1 MFQRRGTA
9 AQWQAANTILGV
21 GEIGFAYDT
30 NVIKA
35 GNGVTPWNSLDSID
49 GKSAYEIAV
58 DNGYVG
64 TQSAWLLSLIGPK
77 GDPGNDGVDGVD
89 GDTFPDQENNAGKF
103 LATDGSEVAWT
114 AMSPSNVNGLETTL
128 ATLAPINNPIF
139 TGIVTG
145 TPAAGLNDG
154 GASGIGYKSI
164 PKVYE
169 TGGYTGPYTIQRA
182 DAGKFVT
189 SEANRTVTIP
199 SSENLSFDIGT
210 AITFIPLYQ
219 MTIQVES
226 PGVLRLAGTGAMG
239 SRTLAP
245 WGVATAVQ
253 QGLDVWVIS
262 GNGLT

>member
-1 MFQRRGTA
+1 MFQRRGTKT
-9 AQWQAANTILGV
+9 QWETTNPVLAL
-21 GEIGFAYDT
+21 GEIGFSYND
-30 NVIKA
+30 NVVKLGDGLTA
-35 GNGVTPWNSLDSID
+35 WNSLRQIGSD
-49 GKSAYEIAV
+49 SAYEIAKV
-58 DNGYVG
+58 NGFVG
-64 TQSAWLLSLIGPK
+64 TEEEWLESLVGPK
-77 GDPGNDGVDGVD
+77 GDSGTYE
-89 GDTFPDQENNAGKF
+89 DTLPDQENNGGKF
-103 LATDGSEVAWT
+103 LATDGSEIAWT
-114 AMSPSNVNGLETTL
+114 TVSPSDVSGLETTL
-128 ATLAPINNPIF
+128 TALAPKNNPIF
-139 TGIVTG
+139 TGTVTG

-169 TGGYTGPYTIQRA
+169 TGGYTGPYTVQRA
-182 DAGKFVT
+182 DAGKFIT

-199 SSENLSFDIGT
+199 SFENLSFDIGT

-226 PGVLRLAGTGAMG
+226 PGVLRLAGTGAIG

-245 WGVATAVQ
+245 WGIATAVQ

>member
-1 MFQRRGTA
+1 V
-9 AQWQAANTILGV
+9 W
-21 GEIGFAYDT
+21 
-30 NVIKA
+30 
-35 GNGVTPWNSLDSID
+35 NGVSFDDAGQI
-49 GKSAYEIAV
+49 
-58 DNGYVG
+58 VG
-64 TQSAWLLSLIGPK
+64 PIGPT
-77 GDPGNDGVDGVD
+77 GPTGPTGAASNVTGPTGPTGANGSGVAVG
-89 GDTFPDQENNAGKF
+89 G
-103 LATDGSEVAWT
+103 TDGQVLVKSGSADYSTAWGT
-114 AMSPSNVNGLETTL
+114 IGQSQVTNLTTDL
-128 ATLAPINNPIF
+128 AAKAPINNPTF
-139 TGIVTG
+139 TGTVTG

-199 SSENLSFDIGT
+199 SFENLSFDIGT
-210 AITFIPLYQ
+210 AITFIPVYQ

-226 PGVLRLAGTGAMG
+226 PGVLRLAGTGAIG

-245 WGVATAVQ
+245 WGIATAVQ